1 MKKSFTLLVTLVT
14 LSLFAISCGGNAPQV
29 LTDIKVTTTNVNE
42 DVMVAIS
49 AEMNLGSMTFPS
61 ASIPILHPQG
71 QTPIG
76 MVELVP
82 VLGGKNLL
90 KISVNVSELSGLNT
104 GNVQL
109 PNGNLVPLI
118 ANNPSVSVRL
128 PGGAQLY
135 LTLGANVTA
144 IGVALPIA
152 PFDAIGQRLPGLNFF
167 PVVNI
172 GEVVAAAG
180 IFTGRP
186 GQNGIAVIADISK
199 IVNGLNKNDSSSK
212 SMSIMAMSADD
223 INDGIK
229 LDYRSQIPSASQ
241 QKALNGMILK
251 MNQQKTRLNL
261 HR

>member
-1 MKKSFTLLVTLVT
+1 MKKSFSLLVTLVT
-14 LSLFAISCGGNAPQV
+14 LSLFVVSCGSGAPQV
-29 LTDIKVTTTNVNE
+29 LTGIKVETNTVNE
-42 DVMVAIS
+42 DVMVSIS
-49 AEMNLGSMTFPS
+49 AEMNLGAMSFPS

-76 MVELVP
+76 MIELLP
-82 VLGGKNLL
+82 VLGGKNLM

-104 GNVQL
+104 GSVML

-152 PFDAIGQRLPGLNFF
+152 PFDAIGANLPGLNFF

-186 GQNGIAVIADISK
+186 GQNGIALIADISK
-199 IVNGLNKNDSSSK
+199 IVNGLKPQSEAREA
-212 SMSIMAMSADD
+212 MSIMALSSDSDD
-223 INDGIK
+223 IK
-229 LDYRSQIPSASQ
+229 LDYRSHKPSASQ
-241 QKALNGMILK
+241 QKALNAAILK
-251 MNQQKTRLNL
+251 LNARKIRLNL